1 MSNVIVTGGAGF
13 IGSHVADMLL
23 ACGHNVHVFD
33 NLSTGKRENIPEKA
47 VFHEID
53 IRSDKLVTLIKDVCP
68 ESIVHAA
75 AQVSVRQSMYDPPGD
90 VDINVKGIVNLLSSC
105 KGNNLPFMVFF
116 STGGAIYG
124 EQDTFPATEDHA
136 IRPTS
141 IYGLSKWVAERYFD
155 FWKREAAF
163 HGSVLRLSNVYGPRQ
178 DPHGEA
184 GVVAIFSQK
193 LIAGKDAVIFGDGK
207 QSRDFVFVGDVVE
220 GVRLAL
226 ENKVEGTFNI
236 GTGIETNVNELY
248 SMIAG
253 CLGVDAKPKYEPERP
268 GEQRRSCIDNS
279 LAREKLSWS
288 PKQEIQG
295 GLCLTAEWFKQRL
308 RA

>member
-105 KGNNLPFMVFF
+105 KGNKLPFMVFF